1 MNDIYNIFTNLAI
14 RNNVLCDQITVPLF
28 EEELC
33 ALCHGVG
40 WAGDGVTLDA
50 RMHEDLVV
58 VAA

>member
-1 MNDIYNIFTNLAI
+1 MIFIIYLQILRSEI
-14 RNNVLCDQITVPLF
+14 MCCDQITVPLF